1 MKIVVIGGTGLIGT
15 KVAGKLRQKGHEVVP
30 AAPRTGVN
38 TITGEGLD
46 NALSDAEIVVDV
58 ANSPSFEDSA
68 ALKFFETSGRNLLAA
83 EAAANVRHHVAL
95 SIVGTDRLPECGYFR
110 AKLAQENLIRASKIP
125 YTILRATQFFEFLGG
140 IVDSSSDGQIVRLSP
155 ALFQP
160 VASDDVA
167 AALTDVTLAA
177 PINGVVELAG
187 PERFSFDEFARKYL
201 TASKDPRTVVADI
214 HARYFGAELDDR
226 SLTPGDDPRL
236 GSVRFEDWLARSARD
251 AHELRNQR
259 NKSDHSGSWDGYVLE
274 QTCFQAANDGSPGDA
289 PVGCPRRFACH

>member
-15 KVAGKLRQKGHEVVP
+15 KLAGKLRQKGHEVIP
-30 AAPRTGVN
+30 AAPATGVN

-46 NALSDAEIVVDV
+46 KVLSGAEIVVDV
-58 ANSPSFEDSA
+58 ANSPSFEDRA
-68 ALKFFETSGRNLLAA
+68 VLKFFETSGRNLLAA
-83 EAAANVRHHVAL
+83 EAAAKVRHHVAL

-125 YTILRATQFFEFLGG
+125 YTILRATQFFEFVGG
-140 IVDSSSDGQIVRLSP
+140 IVDSSSDGQIARLSP

-177 PINGVVELAG
+177 PVNGVVELAG
-187 PERFSFDEFARKYL
+187 PERFSLDEFARKYL
-201 TASKDPRTVVADI
+201 TATRDPRKVVADI

-226 SLTPGDDPRL
+226 SLTPRDNPRL
-236 GSVRFEDWLARSARD
+236 GSVRFEDWLVR
-251 AHELRNQR
+251 LR
-259 NKSDHSGSWDGYVLE
+259 
-274 QTCFQAANDGSPGDA
+274 T
-289 PVGCPRRFACH
+289 